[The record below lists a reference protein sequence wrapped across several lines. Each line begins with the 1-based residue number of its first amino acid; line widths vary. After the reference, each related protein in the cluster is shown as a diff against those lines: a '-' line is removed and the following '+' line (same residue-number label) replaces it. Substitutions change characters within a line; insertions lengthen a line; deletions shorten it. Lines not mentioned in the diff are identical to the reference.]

1 MVANLVFNIA
11 LLMTFAGIHKYG
23 LETVVF
29 PETVK
34 AISDLASASPDD
46 FGYDGFGVVKPQF
59 VRHSADV
66 WKRQPKID
74 HL

>member
-1 MVANLVFNIA
+1 
-11 LLMTFAGIHKYG
+11 MTFAGIHKYG

-34 AISDLASASPDD
+34 AISGLALTSPDN

-59 VRHSADV
+59 VGNSADMPSV
-66 WKRQPKID
+66 PM
-74 HL
+74 